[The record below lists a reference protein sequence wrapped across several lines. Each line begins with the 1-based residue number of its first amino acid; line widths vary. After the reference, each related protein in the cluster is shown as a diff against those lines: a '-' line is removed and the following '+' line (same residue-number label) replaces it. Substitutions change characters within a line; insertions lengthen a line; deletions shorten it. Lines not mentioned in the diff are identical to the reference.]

1 MRRGARVNG
10 GDCCYQEEE
19 DDDVSVAS
27 SSSSSVLRFPAGSF
41 SLAAVGDGGGG
52 MNYIEHPVSMMD
64 TLAGVA
70 IRYGVEVMKN
80 NNIFFILIYLFM
92 LPVLAW
98 WV

>member
-92 LPVLAW
+92 LPVL
-98 WV
+98 